1 MIKGAGDIPYVITRN
16 LWQGN
21 FHIIMHIS
29 RVEEI
34 SKFYSSNLIHTE
46 EEERKRNQSSIL
58 NFPSIIISQMIRISF
73 DSRINWTLSTRDK
86 PNRTS
91 LDPTC
96 KYILSLSL
104 SLEDSF
110 KLINSSSLD
119 YSFLPIPLPL
129 ERTTGPSRTSW
140 SKCRTQIPFPS
151 PDPCPIQGMTR
162 TIGWAP
168 T

>member
-1 MIKGAGDIPYVITRN
+1 
-16 LWQGN
+16 
-21 FHIIMHIS
+21 MHIS

-34 SKFYSSNLIHTE
+34 SKFYSSNTYRRRRKKKKPIFNIKFSIHYYFSNESLLIRGLI
-46 EEERKRNQSSIL
+46 ERYPLETSQIVQASIL
-58 NFPSIIISQMIRISF
+58 RVN
-73 DSRINWTLSTRDK
+73 
-86 PNRTS
+86 TS
-91 LDPTC
+91 
-96 KYILSLSL
+96 SLSL
-104 SLEDSF
+104 FLEDSF

-162 TIGWAP
+162 TIG
-168 T
+168 

>member
-96 KYILSLSL
+96 KYILSLF
-104 SLEDSF
+104 LEDSF

>member
-104 SLEDSF
+104 EDSF